1 MKILVGIDTAGIYRP
16 VIKLLGRLGFEGA
29 EATLAHSVDVLY
41 PVPMYGVAE
50 AAMGIDFVENL
61 TKIGEEAL
69 QEAADLACL
78 NKLKADVAVLEGA
91 AGPALI
97 EFAERN
103 HFDLI
108 AIHSERKGQLSSLFL
123 GSVARGLAIGA
134 HHSVLISKGEVRSGG
149 PLKAVFATDHSAYAH
164 RALDTFIELK
174 PKGIESVHVV
184 SAAWMNEYDAYV
196 AQYDLSKM
204 SGSTEEWV
212 EGQLRSKNREA
223 VEKLT
228 AAGFAATSAVKPGT
242 PDIAIREAMEMT
254 KADLL
259 VMGAQGHGFMH
270 RLFIGSTSLHQ
281 VVAEPYPVLILRPP
295 LNA

>member
-16 VIKLLGRLGFEGA
+16 VIKLLGRLGFDGA
-29 EATLAHSVDVLY
+29 EVTLAHSVDVLY

-50 AAMGIDFVENL
+50 AAMGVDFVENM

-69 QEAADLACL
+69 QEAVDLACL
-78 NKLKADVAVLEGA
+78 NKLKAEVALLEGA

-134 HHSVLISKGEVRSGG
+134 HHSVLISKGDVPSGG

-164 RALDTFIELK
+164 RALDAFIELK
-174 PKGIESVHVV
+174 PKGIGSVHVV
-184 SAAWMNEYDAYV
+184 SAAWMNEYEAYV
-196 AQYDLSKM
+196 AQYDLSKI

-228 AAGFAATSAVKPGT
+228 AAGYSATSTVKPGT
-242 PDIAIREAMEMT
+242 PDIAIKEAMEMT
-254 KADLL
+254 EADLL

-281 VVAEPYPVLILRPP
+281 VVAEPYAVLILRPP
-295 LNA
+295 TH